1 MVEDE
6 ITSSIGEEIIK
17 SSVEEINSRCRWV
30 PTYHPPPP
38 PWVLPPCAFFLR
50 TLAPPPSPRVCR
62 VLTFTTAG
70 SLLDN
75 EIKQYEQDSKRINGE
90 KKQVEERI
98 KENNEKIKLNK
109 QVTWPSVLTANVAGV
124 RNGMH

>member
-1 MVEDE
+1 M
-6 ITSSIGEEIIK
+6 
-17 SSVEEINSRCRWV
+17 
-30 PTYHPPPP
+30 
-38 PWVLPPCAFFLR
+38 
-50 TLAPPPSPRVCR
+50 
-62 VLTFTTAG
+62 TAG

-109 QVTWPSVLTANVAGV
+109 QVAWRSVLTASVAGV
-124 RNGMH
+124 RDGMN

>member
-1 MVEDE
+1 M
-6 ITSSIGEEIIK
+6 
-17 SSVEEINSRCRWV
+17 
-30 PTYHPPPP
+30 
-38 PWVLPPCAFFLR
+38 
-50 TLAPPPSPRVCR
+50 
-62 VLTFTTAG
+62 TFTTAG